1 MESRSSEIV
10 ALQEEIRRLRV
21 TEAKCART
29 KDWDGAQKAEESCI
43 AIEASVQ
50 TILREEIDRLQEQE
64 VECVKAKN
72 WAHAKQITAE
82 LAALEALNGQV
93 TQLSA
98 APRSGVAQSSAVTVV
113 PVNNPEGMKSK
124 ISEPPRASIATPPSD
139 ALPPPSS
146 LPEPESPSV
155 PEQDEHETE
164 RRRSEGMVDP
174 EGPPPEVSL
183 LEENHVSWQ
192 MQEIEKKSSVKRRIH
207 GMHSITSFLKRWA
220 PLFESVCHS
229 IPMIGAGLR
238 VLPLDFSKM
247 IKGMMHLFSFFLI
260 FGSDSHMVLITASKE
275 DGERTRYLAKDTR
288 SASQRV
294 LAGFGI
300 GAPPQYCIYELD
312 GSVDGQAIL
321 EVKKSS
327 IGRATL
333 QTPGGTAIATTP
345 SSLFVRWGCGLSEK
359 EWKHRGKRTVAMQF
373 YDPDGDN
380 VVEGVLVP
388 KPAEAPKDLMTNCV
402 AGSTYKY
409 TFVPWLP
416 FVQKIQAL
424 KDVQKRGSLLP
435 VERQIPAL
443 ALYQAHPWKACYA
456 NYCFPKLTDV
466 VEDLQLQRPEE
477 SANGPQDG
485 LQLLRPNDSA
495 SAPQGSNS
503 NAEQKSLA
511 EALYLT
517 ASDGY
522 CSELEKYVF
531 VKNSHTTYQVKT
543 TEMDKLKKAALLL
556 WLFHFEHKYGAE
568 RAH

>member
-1 MESRSSEIV
+1 
-10 ALQEEIRRLRV
+10 
-21 TEAKCART
+21 
-29 KDWDGAQKAEESCI
+29 
-43 AIEASVQ
+43 
-50 TILREEIDRLQEQE
+50 
-64 VECVKAKN
+64 
-72 WAHAKQITAE
+72 
-82 LAALEALNGQV
+82 
-93 TQLSA
+93 
-98 APRSGVAQSSAVTVV
+98 
-113 PVNNPEGMKSK
+113 
-124 ISEPPRASIATPPSD
+124 
-139 ALPPPSS
+139 
-146 LPEPESPSV
+146 
-155 PEQDEHETE
+155 
-164 RRRSEGMVDP
+164 
-174 EGPPPEVSL
+174 
-183 LEENHVSWQ
+183 
-192 MQEIEKKSSVKRRIH
+192 
-207 GMHSITSFLKRWA
+207 MHSITSFLKTWA
-220 PLFESVCHS
+220 PVFEAVCHS
-229 IPMIGAGLR
+229 IPMIGTGLQ

-247 IKGMMHLFSFFLI
+247 IKGMMHLFSFFFI

-300 GAPPQYCIYELD
+300 GSPPQYCIYELD

-327 IGRATL
+327 MGRATL

-359 EWKHRGKRTVAMQF
+359 EWKHRGKRIVAMQF

-456 NYCFPKLTDV
+456 NYCFPKLTEV

-477 SANGPQDG
+477 STSAPQDS

-495 SAPQGSNS
+495 IARQGGDS